1 MTSDRADKSN
11 LRDETPRG
19 REPGELAVT
28 AKERERVLAENAEE
42 IRKLGKRAGADVI
55 EIGRRLTET
64 KKICGH
70 GNWLPWLQ
78 REFGWTD
85 RHALKCM
92 QVYELSLKSENF
104 SDLRIPISGLYL
116 LAASSTPPEAVDEVI
131 QRAKSG
137 ERLMHAEIKGKIH
150 EIKRMQATAA
160 AIKPQRGS
168 SKKRTKA
175 EGLTAPEQETIKEWN
190 QMLLKIVSYVLE
202 RDGRVDPNDNEWMLL
217 VGRAKLMFK
226 ALASGLVPIARERWR
241 ALANDYGWP
250 IASSPTSSEPESKS

>member
-1 MTSDRADKSN
+1 MLDPRTQGEAAEA
-11 LRDETPRG
+11 LR
-19 REPGELAVT
+19 LS
-28 AKERERVLAENAEE
+28 ERTLAENAEE
-42 IRKLGKRAGADVI
+42 IRNLGKRAAGDVI
-55 EIGRRLTET
+55 EIGRRLTEM
-64 KKICGH
+64 KELCGR
-70 GNWLPWLQ
+70 GNWLQ

-85 RHALKCM
+85 RHALNYM
-92 QVYELSLKSENF
+92 RVYGLSLKSENF
-104 SDLRIPISGLYL
+104 SDLRISVSGLYL
-116 LAASSTPPEAVDEVI
+116 LAAPSTPPEAVDEVI
-131 QRAKSG
+131 ERAKSG
-137 ERLMHAEIKGKIH
+137 ERQAHAEIKGKIG
-150 EIKRMQATAA
+150 EIKRVKATAA
-160 AIKPQRGS
+160 GIKPQRGL